1 MRTIEF
7 RGKSNDRGKWIIG
20 SLRIDPDTVSAF
32 ISNFKYSIDED
43 GWKREWFEEPVR
55 VDTVGQYTGI
65 DDMKKHRIF
74 EGDIVRAFI
83 PKDEAENEYTLV
95 KGYVFFKEGS
105 FCIKEDMIS
114 PPLINVAPTPGQ
126 NIRIE
131 IIGNIYDGVKN
142 NETKEN

>member
-43 GWKREWFEEPVR
+43 RWKREWFEEPVR

-65 DDMKKHRIF
+65 DDMNKNRIF

-95 KGYVFFKEGS
+95 KGYVFFEKGS

-131 IIGNIYDGVKN
+131 IIGNVYDGVKQD
-142 NETKEN
+142 ETKEN